1 MLPYSEVGTAHSI
14 LSCCLWPCYGAP
26 FAKDLVN
33 IFTTG
38 FPRWKW
44 HDWGIMTHKLLL
56 SNAGK
61 ETDDTADYQ
70 KKKKKKKL
78 LEDEAK
84 KIIILTFS
92 SKMRKRKVALI
103 WKETLVV
110 GTKNL
115 ITERLDKLDESGA
128 LVFCKENNK
137 VFVKV
142 GRNHGRESF
151 RLALQVANTIQI
163 LRTPLFSHFF
173 FWGHKETHF
182 NLLTVLSKHAEQIKD
197 R

>member
-1 MLPYSEVGTAHSI
+1 MGHPLQKTLWTYSQLGFRGENGMTEASWLTNYYYQML
-14 LSCCLWPCYGAP
+14 
-26 FAKDLVN
+26 AK
-33 IFTTG
+33 
-38 FPRWKW
+38 KQ
-44 HDWGIMTHKLLL
+44 MTLLTI
-56 SNAGK
+56 K
-61 ETDDTADYQ
+61 K

-173 FWGHKETHF
+173 FEATKRHISIF
-182 NLLTVLSKHAEQIKD
+182 
-197 R
+197 